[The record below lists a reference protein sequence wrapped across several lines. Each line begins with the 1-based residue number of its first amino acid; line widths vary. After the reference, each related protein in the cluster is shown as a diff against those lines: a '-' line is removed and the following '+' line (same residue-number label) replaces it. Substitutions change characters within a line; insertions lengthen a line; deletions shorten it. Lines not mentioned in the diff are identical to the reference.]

1 MKLEINSSFIKA
13 NDIFQSPDGKQILAV
28 TPPLDENYWI
38 MRVPLSKKQAIV
50 CFPKFFTIGIGFQVE
65 EDDWNSNLPWQ
76 RDAEYIFNH
85 IKSNKGDKSISDKD
99 CIEAI
104 KMLQSAIK
112 DYQGKKHD

>member
-1 MKLEINSSFIKA
+1 MNIEINGAFIKA
-13 NDIFQSPDGKQILAV
+13 KDTFKCPNGSILSV

-65 EDDWNSNLPWQ
+65 ENDWNTNLPYTKK
-76 RDAEYIFNH
+76 AKYIFNH
-85 IKSNKGDKSISDKD
+85 IKCNKGDNLISDED

-104 KMLQSAIK
+104 KILQSAIK
-112 DYQGKKHD
+112 DWKGEKR